1 MDFWFIPVLFALIS
15 RKKGG
20 DNMAKIDSAYS
31 YYLNTY
37 GSSAVSRYDTHKKS
51 ELRNTYNRI
60 VKLNKE
66 SPLYKISSSGD
77 VKRFAI
83 DIKENTR
90 RIQNVASSLS
100 EG

>member
-37 GSSAVSRYDTHKKS
+37 GSSQ
-51 ELRNTYNRI
+51 
-60 VKLNKE
+60 KE
-66 SPLYKISSSGD
+66 RTAQHL
-77 VKRFAI
+77 
-83 DIKENTR
+83 
-90 RIQNVASSLS
+90 
-100 EG
+100 